1 MTREDY
7 RQLLVDYE
15 EIEDLTCPIC
25 MEKMELDQ
33 FVVKTMCGGGTGEV
47 GGRAPDRARH
57 SRDGQD
63 QSSDT
68 TNEVIR
74 HRQDNLLKGHKF
86 HRICFQKWLNIERDR
101 LQDPDEIFHRCP
113 LCRQD
118 VMSRHDPGAS
128 GCQSTV
134 VGSNQLASSGHAR
147 DRSQRVA
154 SSATQSA
161 PRADRHGRPAG
172 ASKIGHSRTQ
182 PEILQRR
189 MHEQML
195 AKNDTM
201 LQHLSTIQRRRRQ
214 QHLTEQL
221 QGGPVPSQAQGT
233 QPPA

>member
-33 FVVKTMCGGGTGEV
+33 FVVKTMCGGGTSEADGH
-47 GGRAPDRARH
+47 ALDRARH

-68 TNEVIR
+68 TNEIIR
-74 HRQDNLLKGHKF
+74 QRQENLLKGHKF

-128 GCQSTV
+128 GFQSTV

-147 DRSQRVA
+147 DRSQRMA
-154 SSATQSA
+154 SSATHSA
-161 PRADRHGRPAG
+161 PRADRHGRATT
-172 ASKIGHSRTQ
+172 ASAISHGRSQ
-182 PEILQRR
+182 QEIL
-189 MHEQML
+189 
-195 AKNDTM
+195 
-201 LQHLSTIQRRRRQ
+201 
-214 QHLTEQL
+214 
-221 QGGPVPSQAQGT
+221 
-233 QPPA
+233 